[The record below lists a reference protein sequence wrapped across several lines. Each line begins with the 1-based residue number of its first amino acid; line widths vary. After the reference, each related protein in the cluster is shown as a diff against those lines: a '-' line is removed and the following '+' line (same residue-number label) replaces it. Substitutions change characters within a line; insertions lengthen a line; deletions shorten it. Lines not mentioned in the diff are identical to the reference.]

1 MSENPLIPKGAKIA
15 PEDVFRKKIIARATY
30 MGCGVEVRSIFQK
43 YDNLL
48 KYCTNEQ
55 ERQNIAYLGVCEISK
70 YMDCSSLTINGQVV
84 FEDNMTVEEVE
95 KKR

>member
-1 MSENPLIPKGAKIA
+1 
-15 PEDVFRKKIIARATY
+15 
-30 MGCGVEVRSIFQK
+30 MGCAIEVKQILAK

-48 KYCTNEQ
+48 KYCANEQ

-70 YMDCSSLTINGQVV
+70 YMDCTSLTINGQVV
-84 FEDNMTVEEVE
+84 YEDNLTVEEVS